1 MRGAKAGELLERFD
15 LVHLVAGGELVGSV
29 PSYRGEGRNFG

>member
-1 MRGAKAGELLERFD
+1 
-15 LVHLVAGGELVGSV
+15 VHLVAGGELVWTV

>member
-1 MRGAKAGELLERFD
+1 
-15 LVHLVAGGELVGSV
+15 VHLVSGDELVDSV